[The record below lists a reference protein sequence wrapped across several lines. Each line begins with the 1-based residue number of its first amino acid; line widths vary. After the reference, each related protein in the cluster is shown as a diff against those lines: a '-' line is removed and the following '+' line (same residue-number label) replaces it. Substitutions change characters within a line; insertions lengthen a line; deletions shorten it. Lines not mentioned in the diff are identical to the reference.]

1 MEHLLEGVA
10 VFSKLLDTFMELIK
24 SHLIL
29 KELPAEFG
37 LIVDIRNFPNG
48 VGLSGRVWA
57 KPPRDRIRAVPQLL
71 EEGGRDSKKVHA
83 CECLNLAN
91 LQID

>member
-1 MEHLLEGVA
+1 
-10 VFSKLLDTFMELIK
+10 MELIE

-29 KELPAEFG
+29 KKLPAEFG

-48 VGLSGRVWA
+48 VSLSGRVWV